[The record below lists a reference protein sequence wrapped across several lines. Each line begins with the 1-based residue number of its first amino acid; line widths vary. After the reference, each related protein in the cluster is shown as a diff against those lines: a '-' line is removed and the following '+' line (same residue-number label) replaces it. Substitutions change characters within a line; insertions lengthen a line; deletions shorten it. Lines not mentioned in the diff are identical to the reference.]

1 MTASGD
7 RRWSSQSDSR
17 VGLLGTAQATWPR
30 VLKLAG
36 GSGAPARARHWARSC
51 LAGTPLGISWDDLAL
66 IVSELVTNSVVHAR
80 VDASRELTITAASR
94 PGGWRITVSDSGSDT
109 EPRLRSHELNASCGL
124 GLQIVDRLCTDWGSF
139 RDADRATHVWCDVP
153 RLPGATG

>member
-1 MTASGD
+1 M
-7 RRWSSQSDSR
+7 
-17 VGLLGTAQATWPR
+17 
-30 VLKLAG
+30 LKLAG
-36 GSGAPARARHWARSC
+36 GSGAPARARRWARSC

-80 VDASRELTITAASR
+80 VDSSGELTITAASR
-94 PGGWRITVSDSGSDT
+94 PGCWRIAVSDPGSDT
-109 EPRLRSHELNASCGL
+109 QPRLRPHELGVSSGGL

-153 RLPGATG
+153 RLPGAAG